1 MSPVIEVLFHHHLF
15 KVAAVL
21 TVKLNY
27 LLDYF
32 TFLERIK
39 LLSEAFTLWNSR
51 IIQCVESH
59 IVIMG
64 YYLDKFSVRCALSPQ
79 SVLLIE
85 VLDKALKAPSIIVD
99 ENKPGVNY

>member
-1 MSPVIEVLFHHHLF
+1 MSLVFEVLFHQHLF

-32 TFLERIK
+32 TFQEPYKPLG
-39 LLSEAFTLWNSR
+39 EAFTLWKSR

-59 IVIMG
+59 IVIKG
-64 YYLDKFSVRCALSPQ
+64 FCLDKFSVWCALSPP

-85 VLDKALKAPSIIVD
+85 VLVKALKAPSIIVD
-99 ENKPGVNY
+99 VNKPGVNY

>member
-1 MSPVIEVLFHHHLF
+1 MSRFRVSVEILYLFRLIYCMNLMWLIFTKLIFILLIYGVLGFWGF
-15 KVAAVL
+15 GVL
-21 TVKLNY
+21 
-27 LLDYF
+27 
-32 TFLERIK
+32 
-39 LLSEAFTLWNSR
+39 
-51 IIQCVESH
+51 
-59 IVIMG
+59 G